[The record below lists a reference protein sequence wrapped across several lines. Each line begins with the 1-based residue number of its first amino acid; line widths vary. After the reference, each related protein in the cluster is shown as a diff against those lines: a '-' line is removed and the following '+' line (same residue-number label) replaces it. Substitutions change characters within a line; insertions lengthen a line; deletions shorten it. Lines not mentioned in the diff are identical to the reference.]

1 MPGNLIWKGEGT
13 ETCERRALLP
23 IPGLRE
29 FIIIIMIIII
39 STTTIIIIILIG
51 WFWSNMN
58 CVKNLIVSHVKE
70 ATVPN
75 LFWCQSLTWK
85 KWSPTKFSSHRREMC
100 WLLHLKIS
108 TSGGANYSSALLQKP
123 DKKDLLVKN
132 KLFSHKALCDSSENI
147 WDPSR
152 IYWAQVTP
160 RLDSRVWRTGTG
172 NSRYREFSFFLVV
185 SEPVSEK
192 FGTGKKY
199 RYRYRKN
206 LVPEK
211 SIGTGI
217 GKIWYRKKYRN
228 WYRKKINIKKA
239 LFFFLILLSWYS
251 FIEFSF

>member
-29 FIIIIMIIII
+29 FIIIIMTIII
-39 STTTIIIIILIG
+39 STATIIIIILIG

-160 RLDSRVWRTGTG
+160 RLDRFPASLEKCKWVGETDYSSTIPTKFPRLIEVSSTKNHWT
-172 NSRYREFSFFLVV
+172 FFALHT
-185 SEPVSEK
+185 K
-192 FGTGKKY
+192 FRKAKIFLRWLSDQRPCNKK
-199 RYRYRKN
+199 
-206 LVPEK
+206 
-211 SIGTGI
+211 
-217 GKIWYRKKYRN
+217 
-228 WYRKKINIKKA
+228 
-239 LFFFLILLSWYS
+239 LSTKVYL
-251 FIEFSF
+251 